1 MTHFFYLPP
10 IINNTIMIN
19 LLPLTGDVSPAVRG
33 LGWEWAIE
41 DACQNYVAREAVQ
54 LPESEAET
62 LLQAADT
69 LYDMLVQAIPDALPD
84 AFLQLLAIPPS
95 LWEAVRYTWHDER
108 HWHLYGRFDLAL
120 TPDGPKLLEFNAD
133 TATSLP
139 ETMVVQW
146 ASLVAAGQAIEGR
159 QANGLFECLEDQF
172 RHWRALNNDLQATL
186 LLVHLPDSAEDEAN
200 CTTLAEA
207 ARAAGFADTYI
218 CSVDAMRVSVADEDR
233 GVWAETVPGQWQRF
247 DFLFKLV
254 PWEIL
259 AEEEPALTA
268 DLTDLLLTRNVV
280 VANPAYAL
288 LFQSKA
294 LLAHLWTTFPHH
306 PLLLEASLQPLAGHG
321 VRKPVFGREGQNV
334 TEIQPDG
341 STGPE
346 VPGEF
351 GQQPPLYQQWAELPT
366 DAQGRRYQAGVF
378 WAGEACAIGF
388 RREAGLITNLSEFVP
403 HLLVPLDPTDALL

>member
-1 MTHFFYLPP
+1 
-10 IINNTIMIN
+10 MIN
-19 LLPLTGDVSPAVRG
+19 LLPLSGDVSPAVRS

-41 DACQNYVAREAVQ
+41 DACQHYVAREAVQ
-54 LPESEAET
+54 LPETDAET

-84 AFLQLLAIPPS
+84 DFLRQLAIPAN
-95 LWEAVRYTWHDER
+95 LWGAVRHSWHDER
-108 HWHLYGRFDLAL
+108 HWHLYGRFDLAQ

-139 ETMVVQW
+139 ETAVVQW
-146 ASLVAAGQAIEGR
+146 ASLVAAGQATDDR

-172 RHWRALNNDLQATL
+172 RHWRGLNNELQATL

-200 CTTLAEA
+200 CAVLAEA
-207 ARAAGFADTYI
+207 ARTAGFADTYV
-218 CSVDAMRVSVADEDR
+218 CSVDAMRVSVAGEDR

-259 AEEEPALTA
+259 ADEEPALTA
-268 DLTDLLLTRNVV
+268 DLCDLLLTCNVII
-280 VANPAYAL
+280 ANPAYTL

-294 LLAHLWTTFPHH
+294 LLAHLWATFPHH

-334 TEIQPDG
+334 AEITSDG
-341 STGPE
+341 R
-346 VPGEF
+346 PG
-351 GQQPPLYQQWAELPT
+351 A
-366 DAQGRRYQAGVF
+366 
-378 WAGEACAIGF
+378 
-388 RREAGLITNLSEFVP
+388 
-403 HLLVPLDPTDALL
+403 

>member
-1 MTHFFYLPP
+1 MKIH
-10 IINNTIMIN
+10 
-19 LLPLTGDVSPAVRG
+19 LLPLTGDVSPAVQA
-33 LGWEWAIE
+33 LGWGWAIE

-54 LPESEAET
+54 LTESEAET

-69 LYDMLVQAIPDALPD
+69 LYDMLVEAIPDPIPD
-84 AFLQLLAIPPS
+84 DFLRQLAIPPN
-95 LWEAVRYTWHDER
+95 LWEAVRHSWNDER

-133 TATSLP
+133 TATGLP
-139 ETMVVQW
+139 ETAVVQW
-146 ASLVAAGQAIEGR
+146 ASLVAAGQSEEGR

-172 RHWRALNNDLQATL
+172 RHWRALNNDRQATL

-200 CTTLAEA
+200 CTMLAEA
-207 ARAAGFADTYI
+207 ARVAGFADTYT
-218 CSVDAMRVSVADEDR
+218 CSVDDMKVSVDGEDR
-233 GVWAETVPGQWQRF
+233 GIWAETVPGQWQKF

-259 AEEEPALTA
+259 AEEEPELTA
-268 DLTDLLLTRNVV
+268 DLAQLLLTRDVV
-280 VANPAYAL
+280 IANPAYSL

-294 LLAHLWTTFPHH
+294 LLAHLWQVFPHH
-306 PLLLEASLQPLAGHG
+306 PLLLEANLQNLPGHH
-321 VRKPVFGREGQNV
+321 VRKPLFGREGQNV
-334 TEIQPDG
+334 AEIQPDG
-341 STGPE
+341 HASTE
-346 VPGEF
+346 IPGDF
-351 GQQPPLYQQWAELPT
+351 GHQPQLYQRWAELPT

-403 HLLVPLDPTDALL
+403 HTLTTD